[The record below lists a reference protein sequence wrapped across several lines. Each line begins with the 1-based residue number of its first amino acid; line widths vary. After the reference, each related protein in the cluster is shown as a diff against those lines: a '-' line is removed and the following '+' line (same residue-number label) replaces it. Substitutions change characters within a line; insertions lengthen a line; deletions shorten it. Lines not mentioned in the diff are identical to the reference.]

1 MVYFTRH
8 ATPKKGTHM
17 TVDSTPGTP
26 APAPAASTPAV
37 PATPPGLTG
46 DQPPRLGGRGL
57 ANRIATAAAARQQA
71 ASSTPDATTTDKR
84 PVEPPP
90 QDTPAVGGAEVP
102 PVEGKKQESS
112 IKEFDF
118 DGRKVKIDLSKPDA
132 IAKKVV
138 DLDKGMRKAFAE
150 RDAANKEL
158 AALRESAPNPEFLE
172 LATNVDRLNKRFTAA
187 VETGNV
193 RKGVDM
199 VLEELFSPEIVNQ
212 WLQHKLQH
220 HSTLLSLSDA
230 EKEQYLKQ
238 FSERDAFEQEKL
250 QVALAKAEIEGERNA
265 RVTAEQ
271 RAEQKAAEAL
281 VTPSYRKHS
290 FGEKHPKLDKLLWQE
305 AMPLLKQHVENGNEL
320 SQEAVD
326 SIFKG
331 VRDSIAAE
339 HSALGQKAAADAVTA
354 QKTSAMSSISE
365 AVRGG
370 AGQKAEDAAANLLKQ
385 NKPAAAFRAR
395 LLGRT

>member
-1 MVYFTRH
+1 
-8 ATPKKGTHM
+8 
-17 TVDSTPGTP
+17 
-26 APAPAASTPAV
+26 
-37 PATPPGLTG
+37 
-46 DQPPRLGGRGL
+46 
-57 ANRIATAAAARQQA
+57 
-71 ASSTPDATTTDKR
+71 
-84 PVEPPP
+84 
-90 QDTPAVGGAEVP
+90 VP
-102 PVEGKKQESS
+102 PAEGQKPTESS
-112 IKEFDF
+112 LKEFDF
-118 DGRKVKIDLSKPDA
+118 DGRKVKIDLSKPEA

-150 RDAANKEL
+150 RDAAQKEL
-158 AALRESAPNPEFLE
+158 ASLRESAPDPEFME
-172 LATNVDRLNKRFTAA
+172 LATNVDKLNKRFTAA
-187 VETGNV
+187 VNTGNV

-220 HSTLLSLSDA
+220 HSTLLSLSDS

-281 VTPSYRKHS
+281 VTPAYRKHS
-290 FGEKHPKLDKLLWQE
+290 FGDKHPKLDKLLWQE
-305 AMPLLKQHVENGNEL
+305 AIPLLKQHVEAGNVL
-320 SQEAVD
+320 TDAD
-326 SIFKG
+326 ADAIFKG
-331 VRDSIAAE
+331 VRQSIAAE

-354 QKTSAMSSISE
+354 QKESAMSSISE